1 MASTYDN
8 DLRLNEMA
16 TGDGSGTWG
25 ETTNLNLS
33 MIAEAFSY
41 QTEATFG
48 SDANVT
54 ATIADGAS
62 DKYRAMYVK
71 VTSSSSLSATR
82 TLTIA
87 PTSVSKMIVIENGTS
102 GSQSITIKQGSGS
115 TVTIPN
121 GKTKVLMLEGTGSG
135 AGVIDALD
143 NLALSSNVT
152 INDETPISAG
162 STTTFTNKTFDAD
175 ATGNNLSNVEDA
187 NIKSGAAI
195 AHAKMAAL
203 TGSRALET
211 DGSGVIVASGITSQK
226 LGFLANVTSDI
237 QTQINAK
244 GIGDG
249 DITGVTAGTNLSGG
263 GTSGS
268 VTLNVA
274 SSPSFSGTVT
284 GGLFSGPVNGTI
296 TNTSNVGFRADGANK
311 ASRGPDA
318 HIAYQAS
325 GSNSVAFTG
334 YAWHAM
340 NAQLQN
346 PINGTGARSGN
357 YLLLGAGTYWIRAYC
372 GIARVASDTLDNANM
387 FIATSTAT
395 TTPII
400 NGFGNAIGD
409 WSTSHFTAEGIYT
422 AVGNTYIGIRV
433 YVAEQGHLYYGNSL
447 TFSGRF
453 GAIQAWRMY

>member
-143 NLALSSNVT
+143 KLALSSNVT
-152 INDETPISAG
+152 INNETPISAG

-175 ATGNNLSNVEDA
+175 GTGNNLSNVEDA

-211 DGSGVIVASGITSQK
+211 DGSGVIIASGITSQK

-249 DITGVTAGTNLSGG
+249 DITGVAAGTNLTGG

-274 SSPSFSGTVT
+274 TSPNFSGTVT
-284 GGLFSGPVNGTI
+284 GGAFSGPIAGTI
-296 TNTSNVGFRADGANK
+296 TNTSADGFRADGINK

-318 HIAYQAS
+318 HIAYQLS
-325 GSNSVAFTG
+325 GSTSVYVNG

-340 NAQLQN
+340 NTQLQN

-387 FIATSTAT
+387 FIATTTSTNTA
-395 TTPII
+395 II

-409 WSTSHFTAEGIYT
+409 WSTSHFTAEGKYT
-422 AVGNTYIGIRV
+422 FSSNTYIGIRV
-433 YVAEQGHLYYGNSL
+433 YLGEPGYLSYGNSL
-447 TFSGRF
+447 TFTGRSA
-453 GAIQAWRMY
+453 AIQAWRMY